1 MYHQDGENPF
11 VIRVEDNF
19 FDEKMFTNIKQH
31 VTTKLIFEPRYYD
44 NEERTKEN
52 FYGSRFDWSKD
63 KNLLDIF
70 VKQAEKI
77 FNLNIKKLVTP
88 AGGIDIRNLDHF
100 KPHIDVG
107 KLNILIMLAGPT
119 AVTNGTVFYYG
130 PEDNCELDI
139 HVGFR
144 ENRAVVFPAD
154 LVHSQHASTV
164 PNLRRYTASVFVEDY
179 ELAL

>member
-1 MYHQDGENPF
+1 M
-11 VIRVEDNF
+11 IRVEDNF
-19 FDEKMFTNIKQH
+19 FDEKMFTYIRRH

-44 NEERTKEN
+44 NKKRSKEN
-52 FYGSRFDWSKD
+52 FFGSRFDWNKD
-63 KNLLDIF
+63 KKLLDIF
-70 VKQAEKI
+70 VKQAENAFRLKV
-77 FNLNIKKLVTP
+77 KKLYSNP
-88 AGGIDIRNLDHF
+88 GGIDMRNLDHF